1 MSRVQID
8 SEVWDAIC
16 AHYAAL
22 EHPTEQDK
30 TVIAY
35 IADKIGRQVAH
46 DSYMAE
52 RRAAALATQVKE
64 DHT

>member
-16 AHYAAL
+16 THYAGL
-22 EHPTEQDK
+22 EHPTEQDRA
-30 TVIAY
+30 VIAY

-52 RRAAALATQVKE
+52 RRAAALASRQEEQK
-64 DHT
+64 